1 MEEIWN
7 QNWKKKLYRL
17 PGQSDYKTFY
27 SNKKN
32 GESRWGKPFDI
43 DGTPLPKGWERVYS
57 GKQKKYYYLNTYT
70 NKTQFKKPLFTQ
82 NHYSPTTSE
91 LVLEEYEVPEIID
104 GSYLR
109 SLSGREVSVI
119 PHDKDGLT
127 FYRSRSGDKTY
138 DNLPRHHIGTQRIY
152 IREICC
158 DRQKE
163 HTQFPS
169 RMCDESIGHGF
180 ASRASYALSL
190 SNKSLDGFVEIRN
203 DKASGYYPEYVSYEF
218 IRKTSPVI
226 GYRESA
232 AQAATQAAIQTAR
245 WIGGWFAAPV
255 VEAPPVVERHLS
267 DHDAIILN
275 LQFRT
280 AHEENIPFNIISMNL
295 EGLCRRTQ
303 SEQYRNLN
311 YMNEY
316 FYPHIKPGTI
326 MVFQEVVLKDL
337 ATKVYKDSLLEI
349 DEAGNQIL
357 GVLQQG
363 NTDIPL
369 AFVSDTYTSG
379 ILYDTSVW
387 NIISTKSINRLY
399 RADME
404 SKFSN
409 AYLFQSTD
417 EGCAFWLVNIHLK
430 APFGTPEHIA
440 DIQEKISL
448 ATGRLARPSNH
459 VTNMHITELNNI
471 VGTLKEA
478 SNDFDTPVYL
488 CGDYNNKISKG
499 YLVKK
504 AIEKLDGFYDPRAE
518 VKL

>member
-1 MEEIWN
+1 MEKWYEEWTAT
-7 QNWKKKLYRL
+7 LYGPSKIL
-17 PGQSDYKTFY
+17 YV
-27 SNKKN
+27 NKN
-32 GESRWGKPFDI
+32 GECKWGIPFDI

-57 GKQKKYYYLNTYT
+57 DTYKKDYYLNTST
-70 NKTQFKKPLFTQ
+70 NETQFTKPFAQ

-91 LVLEEYEVPEIID
+91 LVFKKYEVPEIID

-109 SLSGREVSVI
+109 SLSGRYVNVI
-119 PHDKDGLT
+119 PNDKDGRK
-127 FYRSRSGDKTY
+127 FYRSRSGEKTY
-138 DNLPRHHIGTQRIY
+138 DDLPKGRHEGTHRIY
-152 IREICC
+152 IKEICC
-158 DRQKE
+158 DREKE

-180 ASRASYALSL
+180 ASRASYSLSL

-203 DKASGYYPEYVSYEF
+203 EIATGYYPEYVSYEF

-232 AQAATQAAIQTAR
+232 AQAAIQTAR
-245 WIGGWFAAPV
+245 WIGGLFAAPV
-255 VEAPPVVERHLS
+255 VGASTTGGAPPVAERNLS

-275 LQFRT
+275 LQFKT
-280 AHEENIPFNIISMNL
+280 AHKENIPFNIISMNL

-357 GVLQQG
+357 RVLQQG
-363 NTDIPL
+363 NPGIPL
-369 AFVSDTYTSG
+369 DFVSDTYTSG

-399 RADME
+399 RGDLE

-409 AYLFQSTD
+409 AYLFQSKD
-417 EGCAFWLVNIHLK
+417 ESCMFWLVNIHLK
-430 APFGTPEHIA
+430 APFGTPEHIG
-440 DIQEKISL
+440 DVNEKISISI
-448 ATGRLARPSNH
+448 GRLAPARASNH

-471 VGTLKEA
+471 IGTLKEA
-478 SNDFDTPVYL
+478 SNDFEIPVYL

-504 AIEKLDGFYDPRAE
+504 AIEKLDDFYDPDPHRE

>member
-1 MEEIWN
+1 MEKWYEEWTAT
-7 QNWKKKLYRL
+7 LYGPSKIL
-17 PGQSDYKTFY
+17 YV
-27 SNKKN
+27 NKN
-32 GESRWGKPFDI
+32 GECKWGIPFDN

-57 GKQKKYYYLNTYT
+57 DTYKTDYYLNTST
-70 NKTQFKKPLFTQ
+70 NETQFTKPFAQ
-82 NHYSPTTSE
+82 NHYSPNTSE
-91 LVLEEYEVPEIID
+91 LVFEDYEVPEIID
-104 GSYLR
+104 DSYVR
-109 SLSGREVSVI
+109 SLSGRYVSVI
-119 PHDKDGLT
+119 PNKKDGRT
-127 FYRSRSGDKTY
+127 FYRSRSGEKTY
-138 DNLPRHHIGTQRIY
+138 DNLPRHHKGTQRIY

-158 DRQKE
+158 DKEKE

-180 ASRASYALSL
+180 ASRAAYTLSL

-203 DKASGYYPEYVSYEF
+203 ENATGYYPEYVSYEF
-218 IRKTSPVI
+218 IRKTSRVI

-232 AQAATQAAIQTAR
+232 AQAATQAATQAAR

-255 VEAPPVVERHLS
+255 VEAPRVVEAPQVVERHLS

-280 AHEENIPFNIISMNL
+280 AFEENIPFNIISMNL

-303 SEQYRNLN
+303 SEKYRNLN

-357 GVLQQG
+357 QVLQKG
-363 NTDIPL
+363 NPDIPL
-369 AFVSDTYTSG
+369 EFRSDTYTSG

-399 RADME
+399 RGDME

-440 DIQEKISL
+440 DWNEKISI
-448 ATGRLARPSNH
+448 ATGRLAPARASHH

-471 VGTLKEA
+471 LEKLKEA

-504 AIEKLDGFYDPRAE
+504 AIEQIDDFYDPRGE